1 MTSMSE
7 TTDNMPIRYILLR
20 RSLFWLVSYIF
31 TTSDII
37 PLTATISPIIPAAFI
52 LSLAKWMYSYARR
65 ESWVLASTSDSSLSA
80 R

>member
-1 MTSMSE
+1 MSE